1 MTSLLQGA
9 RGIPI
14 IIHPCLQRLLN
25 YLVDPRIRAKAG
37 IPEDNPFVL
46 ARKDTTVSIY
56 DAVNKLASASDL
68 TFPERIGCTAYR
80 MYLATYIQVNNYMWY
95 QYNTYTCLSEC
106 YIYMCIQICI

>member
-56 DAVNKLASASDL
+56 EAVNKLASASDL
-68 TFPERIGCTAYR
+68 TFQKGLDLLPTGSTWPHTFR
-80 MYLATYIQVNNYMWY
+80 
-95 QYNTYTCLSEC
+95 
-106 YIYMCIQICI
+106 